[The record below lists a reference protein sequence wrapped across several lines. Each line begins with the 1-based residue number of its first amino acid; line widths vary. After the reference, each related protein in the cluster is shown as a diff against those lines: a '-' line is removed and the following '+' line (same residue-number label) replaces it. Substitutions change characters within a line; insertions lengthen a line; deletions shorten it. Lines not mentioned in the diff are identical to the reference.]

1 MTQSHTLPELPYP
14 LDALEPYISKQT
26 LSFHY
31 GKHHAAYVDK
41 LNKAVQETPFFGK
54 TLEEIIASAQG
65 PIFNNAA
72 QAWNHAFYWRCLSPN
87 GGDES
92 ENKIIQ
98 AIERDFKTLQDFKQS
113 FTDAAASLFGSG
125 WTWLVMNK
133 NGKLK
138 IINTQNAD
146 TPLSLGHTPLLVC
159 DVWEHAYYLD
169 YQNARPDYLQAFW
182 KLVDWEFVNEQFIAV
197 EALLSQH
204 SSQAKRSNQ

>member
-1 MTQSHTLPELPYP
+1 MTQLHTLPELPYP

-41 LNKAVQETPFFGK
+41 LNKAVQETHFFGK
-54 TLEEIIASAQG
+54 SLEEIIASAQG

-72 QAWNHAFYWRCLSPN
+72 QAWNHAFYWQCLSPN

-92 ENKIIQ
+92 ENKIIR
-98 AIERDFKTLQDFKQS
+98 AIERDFKTMQDFKQS

-133 NGKLK
+133 SGKLK

-146 TPLSLGHTPLLVC
+146 TPLTLGQTPLLVC

-169 YQNARPDYLQAFW
+169 YQNARPDYLHAFW
-182 KLVDWEFVNEQFIAV
+182 KLVDWEFVNEQFTAV
-197 EALLSQH
+197 EALRSQH
-204 SSQAKRSNQ
+204 SAQAKAANQ